1 MAKFKVRLKVRLIL
15 YNSGNILLLKQTK
28 PNGGNY
34 TLVGG
39 TIESGESAKG
49 ALIRESYEEAG
60 IKLQESDLQLVHVLQ
75 KVNAQDQRLVLYF
88 KAQQYEGKLRA
99 KEKHKFKSVEWFS
112 LYKLPDNLTDT
123 VKHVLRQYRKG
134 IQYSKF

>member
-60 IKLQESDLQLVHVLQ
+60 IILRESDLQLVHVLQ
-75 KVNAQDQRLVLYF
+75 KVNAKDQRLVLYF
-88 KAQQYEGKLRA
+88 KAQQYEGKLKA

-112 LYKLPDNLTDT
+112 LYKLPENLTDT